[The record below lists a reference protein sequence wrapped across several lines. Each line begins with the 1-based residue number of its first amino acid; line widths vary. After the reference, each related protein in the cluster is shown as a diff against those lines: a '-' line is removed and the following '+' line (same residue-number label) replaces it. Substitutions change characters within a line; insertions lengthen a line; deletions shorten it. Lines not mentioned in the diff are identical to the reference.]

1 MNPNITPTHLLW
13 TGGWDSTF
21 RLLQLLIDYRKPVIP
36 YYIIDTS
43 RASTLTE
50 IDTRHS
56 IVRKIIE
63 RYPYT
68 EELILAG
75 QYFSLGDIKKN
86 EDVSSKFKIL
96 KSEMHI
102 GSQYDWLSRFAVQF
116 EINNLELS
124 IEKSDR
130 TTHFKDTSIFKLMED
145 KSAGSIYKVDEQLP
159 DSHPKSIFK
168 PFLYPLLDFYKT
180 DMKRHSIDKGYD
192 DILNTS
198 WFCFTPINGRPC
210 GLCNPCRNVVVEG
223 LGHRLPKDALFRNKY
238 SSAYDSYAKMEK
250 TAKRQIRKV
259 FPDFQ

>member
-1 MNPNITPTHLLW
+1 MNPNVTPTHLLW

-43 RASTLTE
+43 RASTLIE

-56 IVRKIIE
+56 IIHKIIN
-63 RYPYT
+63 RYPHA
-68 EELILAG
+68 EELIRPT

-86 EDVSSKFKIL
+86 EEITSKFKTL
-96 KSEMHI
+96 KNEIHI

-116 EINNLELS
+116 GIINLELS

-130 TTHFKDTSIFKLMED
+130 NTHFKDVSVFKKTGDL
-145 KSAGSIYKVDEQLP
+145 SAGSVYNVDEQLP

-168 PFLYPLLDFYKT
+168 PFLYPLLDFTKI
-180 DMKRHSIDKGYD
+180 DMKEHSIKNGYD
-192 DILNTS
+192 DILDSS

-210 GLCNPCRNVVVEG
+210 GLCNPCKNVVVEG
-223 LGHRLPKDALFRNKY
+223 LGHRLPKDALFRNRY
-238 SSAYDSYAKMEK
+238 SSAYDSLAKFEK
-250 TAKRQIRKV
+250 TAKRQVRKV
-259 FPDFQ
+259 FPDYI